1 MYLDLWQHS
10 INHSYYKTW
19 QCLGSLWP
27 LRELDKTASQG
38 SSGCVHAKHGRTP
51 TTVVRADEKTNQTT
65 TTTNKNVH
73 GNSLLGLTE
82 ATKGVHTK
90 HDPTRHV
97 TDGTSSIV
105 HALFF
110 PSVHVKRR
118 NFPCVSTPLLPLW
131 KKKKDDEKLIVV
143 LQSRIFIYDT
153 SDRNHHN

>member
-38 SSGCVHAKHGRTP
+38 SSGCIHAKHGRTP

-73 GNSLLGLTE
+73 GNSLLVLTE

-131 KKKKDDEKLIVV
+131 KKKRTTK
-143 LQSRIFIYDT
+143 S
-153 SDRNHHN
+153 